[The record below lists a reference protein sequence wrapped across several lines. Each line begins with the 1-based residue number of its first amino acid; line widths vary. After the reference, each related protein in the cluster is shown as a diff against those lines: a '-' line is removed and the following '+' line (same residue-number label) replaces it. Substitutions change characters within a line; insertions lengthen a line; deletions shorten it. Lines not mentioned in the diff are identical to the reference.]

1 MAKRKTPAQAAAAT
15 WTPENLAALANAW
28 LAANPGGNMPT
39 PEMLASPV
47 LSNPTYAAP
56 APPTIPFLTP
66 EQQQQIIDI
75 FNQTGT
81 QLAQLDQAD
90 TNALATTMQ
99 QIGDPTKFD
108 PNDKGT
114 DLTNAVNK
122 EAMINKTGA
131 TDVAIA
137 RGLFQSS
144 IRAADLAD
152 IEATRQLRR
161 NYFRDQYNTV
171 IKANASSRKSIH
183 DYLNASVGAGYD
195 PNDPNSKL
203 GGTFGSMAIENAK
216 NNPSSPGTPG
226 HFVAQAAKQMNTS
239 GAPAIAKPKIT
250 GVAPKLTDPDP
261 TRHAASLSF
270 LPPPPSGR
278 RRRGRSRG

>member
-1 MAKRKTPAQAAAAT
+1 MAKRKTQAQAAAST
-15 WTPENLAALANAW
+15 WTPANLAALANAW
-28 LAANPGGNMPT
+28 LAANPGANMPT

-47 LSNPTYAAP
+47 LSNPTYAPP
-56 APPTIPFLTP
+56 APPTAPFLTP

-75 FNQTGT
+75 FSQTGT
-81 QLAQLDQAD
+81 QLSQLDQAD
-90 TNALATTMQ
+90 TNALTVAQQ

-114 DLTNAVNK
+114 DLTNNVNK
-122 EAMINKTGA
+122 EAMINKTSA
-131 TDVAIA
+131 TDAAVA

-161 NYFRDQYNTV
+161 NFFRDQYNTV
-171 IKANASSRKSIH
+171 IKSNASTRKSIH
-183 DYLNASVGAGYD
+183 DYLNATVGAGYD

-203 GGTFGSMAIENAK
+203 GGTFGGMAIENAK
-216 NNPSSPGTPG
+216 NSPSSPGTPG
-226 HFVAQAAKQMNTS
+226 HFVAQAAAQMSTS
-239 GAPAIAKPKIT
+239 GAPQIAKPKT
-250 GVAPKLTDPDP
+250 TTPKLTDPDP